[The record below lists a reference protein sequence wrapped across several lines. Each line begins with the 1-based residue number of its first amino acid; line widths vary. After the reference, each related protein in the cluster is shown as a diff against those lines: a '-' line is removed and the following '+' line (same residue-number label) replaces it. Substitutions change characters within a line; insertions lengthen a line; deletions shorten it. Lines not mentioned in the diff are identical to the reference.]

1 MENITESID
10 NKTSELPPLQSY
22 EAGVSPEQL
31 RQQRAIV
38 IGIVVT
44 GLALLT
50 IIAFVTVGMLSQDAE
65 TTSKIADVFI
75 VFMAL
80 QSLLIGL
87 VLIIL
92 IVQLARLINLLQHEI
107 KPIVESTNET
117 VSTLRGTTQFISDNV
132 SEPVIRIN
140 EYMAGASELFKKTFS
155 TRVYAR
161 NCQWKSEY
169 SSCTFCGIKR

>member
-1 MENITESID
+1 M
-10 NKTSELPPLQSY
+10 TSTTPEEQTPQLPPPQSY
-22 EAGVSPEQL
+22 QAGVSPEQQ

-38 IGIVVT
+38 IGIVLT
-44 GLALLT
+44 GLALLV
-50 IIAFVTVGMLSQDAE
+50 IIAFVSVGMLTQDAE

-87 VLIIL
+87 VLIVL
-92 IVQLARLINLLQHEI
+92 IIQLARLINLLQHEI

-140 EYMAGASELFKKTFS
+140 EYMAGLSEFFRIVRPK
-155 TRVYAR
+155 R
-161 NCQWKSEY
+161 KSKPKE
-169 SSCTFCGIKR
+169 

>member
-1 MENITESID
+1 ME
-10 NKTSELPPLQSY
+10 NKTSPIEEQTTPIVSQQSY
-22 EAGVSPEQL
+22 QAGVSPEQL
-31 RQQRAIV
+31 RQQRAII
-38 IGIVVT
+38 IGIVVA
-44 GLALLT
+44 GLVLLA
-50 IIAFVTVGMLSQDAE
+50 IIALVTIAMLNQDAE

-92 IVQLARLINLLQHEI
+92 IIQLARLINLLQHEI

-140 EYMAGASELFKKTFS
+140 EYMAGFSEFIKIIRPKRKNKTP
-155 TRVYAR
+155 
-161 NCQWKSEY
+161 Q
-169 SSCTFCGIKR
+169 

>member
-1 MENITESID
+1 MEN
-10 NKTSELPPLQSY
+10 KTPTIPDQTPQLPPKQSY

-31 RQQRAIV
+31 RQQRAII

-44 GLALLT
+44 GLVLLT
-50 IIAFVTVGMLSQDAE
+50 IIAIITIGMLNQDAA

-80 QSLLIGL
+80 QSLLIGMVL
-87 VLIIL
+87 IVLII
-92 IVQLARLINLLQHEI
+92 QLARLINLLQHEI

-132 SEPVIRIN
+132 SEPVIKVN
-140 EYMAGASELFKKTFS
+140 EYMAGLSEFFKIIRPKPK
-155 TRVYAR
+155 
-161 NCQWKSEY
+161 NKSQQ
-169 SSCTFCGIKR
+169 

>member
-1 MENITESID
+1 MENTTITTEQQ
-10 NKTSELPPLQSY
+10 TPQLPPPQTY

-38 IGIVVT
+38 AGIVIA
-44 GLALLT
+44 GLVFLT
-50 IIAFVTVGMLSQDAE
+50 IITLVTVAMLRQDVE

-80 QSLLIGL
+80 ESLIIGF

-92 IVQLARLINLLQHEI
+92 IIQLARLINLLQHEI
-107 KPIVESTNET
+107 KPIIESTNET

-132 SEPVIRIN
+132 SEPVIKIN
-140 EYMAGASELFKKTFS
+140 EYLAGVSEFFRIIRPKRKK
-155 TRVYAR
+155 
-161 NCQWKSEY
+161 NPQQ
-169 SSCTFCGIKR
+169 

>member
-1 MENITESID
+1 MENQTPTAKEQPPQ
-10 NKTSELPPLQSY
+10 LPPPNQY

-31 RQQRAIV
+31 RQQRAII
-38 IGIVVT
+38 IGIVVA
-44 GLALLT
+44 GLVLLS
-50 IIAFVTVGMLSQDAE
+50 IVVLITVAMLRQDAE

-80 QSLLIGL
+80 QSLIIGL

-117 VSTLRGTTQFISDNV
+117 VSTLRGTTQFLSDNV
-132 SEPVIRIN
+132 SEPVIKIN
-140 EYMAGASELFKKTFS
+140 EYMAGVSEFFKIIRPNRKNKT
-155 TRVYAR
+155 
-161 NCQWKSEY
+161 QQ
-169 SSCTFCGIKR
+169 